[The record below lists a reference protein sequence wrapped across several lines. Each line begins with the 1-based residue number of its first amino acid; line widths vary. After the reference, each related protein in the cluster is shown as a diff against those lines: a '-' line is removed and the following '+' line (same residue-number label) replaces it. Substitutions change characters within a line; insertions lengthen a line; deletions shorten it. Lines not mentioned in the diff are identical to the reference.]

1 MLESLYLK
9 IESIFK
15 SKEKSIKGLPIYEA
29 DFVVIDTELTG
40 LDESRDEIVSIAG
53 VRMKGKKIKLCNVFS
68 RLVKPTC
75 PLKKEGILVH
85 GIVTSE
91 LQSSPHIK
99 PVLEEFLE
107 FFRDSIIVGHFI
119 IIDLAFL
126 RREIR
131 RHLKEDF
138 NPIALDTLFIYRWLV
153 KTKAFPEECLNYTS
167 LWDIAKS
174 MNIEAREMHNAM
186 SDAFITAQVFQKL
199 IVYLAELKISTVD
212 SLLKI
217 GKPNVSGYIGLKQQ
231 NLYQGGG

>member
-9 IESIFK
+9 IETIFK
-15 SKEKSIKGLPIYEA
+15 KKEKSIKGVPINDA
-29 DFVVIDTELTG
+29 HFVVLDTELTG

-53 VRMKGKKIKLCNVFS
+53 VRMKGKRIKIDNTFS

-75 PLKKEGILVH
+75 QLKREGILIH
-85 GIVTSE
+85 GIVASE

-99 PVLEEFLE
+99 QVLEEFLE

-131 RHLKEDF
+131 RHLGEDF
-138 NPIALDTLFIYRWLV
+138 NPIAIDTLFLYRWLV
-153 KTKAFPEECLNYTS
+153 KTKALPEDFLNNTS

-174 MNIEAREMHNAM
+174 MGIEAKEMHNAL
-186 SDAFITAQVFQKL
+186 SDAFITAQIFQKL
-199 IVYLAELKISTVD
+199 LVYLAELKILTVD
-212 SLLKI
+212 SLHKI
-217 GKPNVSGYIGLKQQ
+217 GKPNVSGYIGLKHQ